1 MHINKHSC
9 SKFMLESRQL
19 IYRYHMITCSQNLFL
34 QEVRKSKIL
43 LGKAGILKDDEEE
56 QEVNYMYIVYNAK
69 PIACTSMYTYIEIM
83 NTD

>member
-56 QEVNYMYIVYNAK
+56 QEVNYMY
-69 PIACTSMYTYIEIM
+69 MYMMPNLLHVQVCILILKL
-83 NTD
+83 